1 MLDNRIAILQTGSL
15 QQQQQQKKKRVEFG
29 QLFIFFTLAHLT
41 DVLAK
46 LVLDN

>member
-15 QQQQQQKKKRVEFG
+15 QQQQKKKGEEFG